1 MPDTSDFQLPRATAT
16 RLRPDRWGL
25 HPATIVVLVVLLA
38 GFAALGWVKLGA
50 PAHPAPAA
58 GSVPGSAA
66 GVQGQSGDLESPTL
80 VIYVSGQ
87 VAAPGVYDLA
97 PGARVHEAITA
108 AGGPEPEADLST
120 INLARPL
127 VDGEQINVIASG
139 GQETPSSV
147 GAPIGALPTCVDI
160 NQADGVALEQ
170 LPGIGP
176 ALAQRILAHRSEIGS
191 FPSKEALQEVSGI
204 GPKVYA
210 GLQDDLCG

>member
-50 PAHPAPAA
+50 PAHTAPVA
-58 GSVPGSAA
+58 GLGA
-66 GVQGQSGDLESPTL
+66 QGQSDDLESPTL

-87 VAAPGVYDLA
+87 VATPGVYDLA

-147 GAPIGALPTCVDI
+147 GVPIGALPTCVDI
-160 NQADGVALEQ
+160 NQADGVVLEQ

-191 FPSKEALQEVSGI
+191 FPSKEALQEVPGI
-204 GPKVYA
+204 GPKVYV
-210 GLQDDLCG
+210 GLQDGLCG